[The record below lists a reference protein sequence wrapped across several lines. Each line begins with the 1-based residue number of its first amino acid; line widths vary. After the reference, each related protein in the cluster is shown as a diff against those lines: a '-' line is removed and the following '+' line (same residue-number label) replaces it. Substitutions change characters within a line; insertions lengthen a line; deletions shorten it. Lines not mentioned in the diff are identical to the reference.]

1 MQELYGLRET
11 QLDYIIIPII
21 ALLLGVIIY
30 SLFLKYLQDNKGS
43 KKAEEMIVEEHFDPV
58 DIIYK
63 KLQVLKKESH
73 VISKDIFY
81 KEVNDIFREYFVLL
95 GVSGAFQSTLKE
107 LEKSGLPNE
116 LLVLFKRCYYQEFSL
131 SLNSMNDREDI
142 IEDFIKILQ
151 K

>member
-1 MQELYGLRET
+1 MQELYWLRET

-30 SLFLKYLQDNKGS
+30 SLFLKYLQDNKWS

-95 GVSGAFQSTLKE
+95 WVSGAFQSTLKE
-107 LEKSGLPNE
+107 LEKSWLPNE